1 MTNDERRGTNDEG
14 RGTRDEGRETNSSQT
29 PEGEYMEEGGGG

>member
-1 MTNDERRGTNDEG
+1 MTRDEGRETRDER

-29 PEGEYMEEGGGG
+29 PEGEYMEE